1 MQYVIATKSKLIKQ
15 REANGLSNSLDI
27 KTPFKKIHLVGS
39 LVLEILVNKLI
50 HFSKLIQDIK

>member
-1 MQYVIATKSKLIKQ
+1 MQYVIATKSKFIKQ